1 MGNENLEILHFIA
14 NKLGAD
20 TCQETEFVSVLLG
33 AVRIPR
39 RPKMRRWLRLEWR
52 SKYELN
58 VKRKKVEKN
67 KMRNNDDERDD
78 GECDEVEDGK
88 EYAECGDD
96 EKNGVVQTVV

>member
-1 MGNENLEILHFIA
+1 
-14 NKLGAD
+14 
-20 TCQETEFVSVLLG
+20 
-33 AVRIPR
+33 
-39 RPKMRRWLRLEWR
+39 
-52 SKYELN
+52 